1 MIIEF
6 KKERFFKMNITIN
19 LYDKIKYEDGAKVQY
34 RVQYSNVIKIELVT
48 GKRATKIGE
57 FTDEYSRDPFNEY
70 LVCTFKNGEE
80 STFRN
85 SYVNLSSN

>member
-1 MIIEF
+1 
-6 KKERFFKMNITIN
+6 MNIIIN
-19 LYDKIKYEDGAKVQY
+19 LYDKNKYEDGAKVQY

-48 GKRATKIGE
+48 GKRALEIGE
-57 FTDEYSRDPFNEY
+57 FTDVYSRDPFNEY
-70 LVCTFKNGEE
+70 LVITFKNGEE